1 MIENLKKLLDDRY
14 TICSDNIIRKMVG
27 KKWNPAAPNFIL
39 QPLVEK
45 LQDEGK
51 LDPKE
56 ETLYAQC
63 ILSLVEIVLNNKHF
77 KFQNEEIKDE
87 CRGAGME
94 CALLALPK
102 NFDRNRGSTA
112 YSYAF
117 RCIYTAMI
125 HVLEIWNNK
134 KEYEVD
140 LEDLIKTNLVIDE
153 ENEQN

>member
-1 MIENLKKLLDDRY
+1 MTKNLENLLDSRY
-14 TICSDNIIRKMVG
+14 KIGSDNIISKHVG
-27 KKWNPAAPNFIL
+27 KKWNPSAPNFIL

-56 ETLYAQC
+56 EKLYGQC
-63 ILSLVEIVLNNKHF
+63 IMSLIEIVINNQHF
-77 KFQNEEIKDE
+77 KYQDEDIKDE
-87 CRGAGME
+87 CRGDGLE
-94 CALLALPK
+94 CVLLALPK

-125 HVLEIWNNK
+125 HVLERWNDK
-134 KEYEVD
+134 KEYEVELD
-140 LEDLIKTNLVIDE
+140 DRVITNLVIDE
-153 ENEQN
+153 ENE